1 MRSSS
6 SPIPF
11 SPMTYTLLPV
21 SLNLVCS
28 RYAAAAKDELKI
40 SSGWTSR
47 PKDVN
52 FDLYPALLLVE
63 LLVTKKSLVPA
74 ARKPESTLGMPEITL
89 SPRQM
94 TPSQSKMKTSTPAR
108 NFDGSVSRLACCMP
122 AAALAKRRLLATGR
136 DGLVTQGPTYVLRA
150 EVPSPRG
157 VTEKGAGRRARRTLP
172 ARPAKERAATDD
184 MSAQRTV
191 RCAPRLQRKGKRAS
205 T

>member
-63 LLVTKKSLVPA
+63 LLVTKKSLLPRACRSQAGEHAGDARDYAVPA
-74 ARKPESTLGMPEITL
+74 PDDAVAIENENVDSGKELRWLGESSCLLHARRG
-89 SPRQM
+89 
-94 TPSQSKMKTSTPAR
+94 AR
-108 NFDGSVSRLACCMP
+108 E
-122 AAALAKRRLLATGR
+122 
-136 DGLVTQGPTYVLRA
+136 A
-150 EVPSPRG
+150 EVVG
-157 VTEKGAGRRARRTLP
+157 H
-172 ARPAKERAATDD
+172 RP
-184 MSAQRTV
+184 
-191 RCAPRLQRKGKRAS
+191 
-205 T
+205 